1 MATRGEANG
10 GAMEKVSVQLSA
22 AEWRVVSGLR
32 EIPASPLR
40 EMTYEMVVALLEYAR
55 EPKCAEMQADGVP
68 CSTPAADCEQCGKV
82 TELLTVLRR
91 GLT

>member
-1 MATRGEANG
+1 MGVVNVA
-10 GAMEKVSVQLSA
+10 LSEQ
-22 AEWRVVSGLR
+22 EWRVVAGLR
-32 EIPASPLR
+32 ELPPSALR
-40 EMTYEMVVALLEYAR
+40 ELTYQLVVTLLDYAR

-91 GLT
+91 GLA